1 MWRRRGEFLFQSP
14 FFKGANPQNFPI
26 IANIGNSL
34 NEHGGVRGEARFPP
48 AVPPQVKRIFYKY
61 NIS

>member
-14 FFKGANPQNFPI
+14 FKKGVNPQNFPI

-34 NEHGGVRGEARFPP
+34 NEHGGLGGKRASPPP
-48 AVPPQVKRIFYKY
+48 APPR
-61 NIS
+61 SPPPH